1 MRGVLLFRQGEP
13 MVKVRCSPT
22 VGVAIAAA
30 VAYSFVAS
38 TDYVCTCLTLLK
50 TTVFASTMTWVAVMA
65 SLIFA

>member
-1 MRGVLLFRQGEP
+1 MRGVPLFEQGANFN
-13 MVKVRCSPT
+13 VRCSPT

-30 VAYSFVAS
+30 LAYSFVAS